1 MNIVS
6 TKLSRRLAYS
16 FCQHKMLSPF
26 TIEAPIKHR
35 VMATNQWPAPYY
47 QRIFRSYPIRQQNDL
62 SLLSAYNLDE
72 CTWINAKGDL
82 QKTLHGRKVL
92 DQAENRL
99 KTNSTLKLTQLTC
112 YTRKTLAV

>member
-1 MNIVS
+1 MYIAS
-6 TKLSRRLAYS
+6 TKLSKRLAYS

-47 QRIFRSYPIRQQNDL
+47 QRIFRSYPIRKQYNVNLLAAFDL
-62 SLLSAYNLDE
+62 ED
-72 CTWINAKGDL
+72 CTWIVTKSDL

-92 DQAENRL
+92 DHAENRL
-99 KTNSTLKLTQLTC
+99 KTNSNS
-112 YTRKTLAV
+112 RVI